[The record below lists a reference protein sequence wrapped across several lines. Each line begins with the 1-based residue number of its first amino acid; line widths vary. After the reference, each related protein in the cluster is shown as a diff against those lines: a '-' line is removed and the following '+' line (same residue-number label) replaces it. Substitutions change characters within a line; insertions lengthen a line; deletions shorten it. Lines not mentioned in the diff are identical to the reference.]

1 MRTRGIEKKRIAGER
16 PRGFSLIELL
26 IALVILLSVAG
37 IVMSGITEMSLRQ
50 ASISNRTEMHSSV
63 RSATEVLQQEIGQA
77 GRIALPTTGASAG
90 PTMMTTA
97 VALGADPNVAVTAVV
112 ALDSVAGV
120 YPGMLLVVDTG
131 DSEETV
137 SVTSIA
143 GSTITGK
150 FSLAH
155 PLNVSTNSVPV
166 RIDGVYSSGIV
177 PTTMTCGGV
186 ACGSDGFHLKLY
198 GDINDDGKMVYI
210 EYFCD
215 RNGIPATLK
224 RSVTPIAAATPNNYE
239 VILPNL
245 APNPADA
252 ACFTY
257 DELQKG
263 GNSYDVDV
271 SVTLTVQAQ
280 YVDLQTHVVQKETK
294 ALLNVSPRNIFEGYQ
309 LAGGGVADRIQPMPA
324 TVATLLSQVP
334 Y

>member
-90 PTMMTTA
+90 PTKMTTA
-97 VALGADPNVAVTAVV
+97 VALGADPNVAVSAVV
-112 ALDSVAGV
+112 TLDSVAGV

-177 PTTMTCGGV
+177 PQAV
-186 ACGSDGFHLKLY
+186 ANGSDGFHLKLY

-280 YVDLQTHVVQKETK
+280 YVDLQTHQVQQETK

-309 LAGGGVADRIQPMPA
+309 LASGGVADRIQPMPA